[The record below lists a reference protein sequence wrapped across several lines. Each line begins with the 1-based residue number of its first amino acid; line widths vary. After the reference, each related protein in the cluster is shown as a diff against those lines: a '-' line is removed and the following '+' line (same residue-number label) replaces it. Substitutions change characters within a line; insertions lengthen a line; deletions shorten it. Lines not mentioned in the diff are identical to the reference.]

1 MSDFSIIGNRTAMID
16 AAAKTTGAGKYTDD
30 LSVPG
35 MLVGKILHSPYPHAR
50 IRRIDTSR
58 AEKCEGVVAVVV
70 GQDAPNPYG
79 ILPVGHDEYALA
91 LDKVRYV
98 GDNVACV
105 VAVSESI
112 AETALELI
120 DVEYEVLPAYFDPEE
135 SMKAVTDLIHDSKPG
150 NLEKDYHHVFGD
162 PDQGFAGADQ
172 IAEARF
178 IANEVTHAAMEPH
191 STLASF
197 EIDPHTGKPGR
208 LTVWSSTQVPY
219 YLQHKLSLVLEMPM
233 AQIRVI
239 KPLVGGGFG
248 GKSEVIPLEI
258 IAAIAARKAQA
269 AVKITYTREE
279 VFWAHRGRPRTIID
293 LKTGVKKDGRIT
305 AVKARVVQDG
315 GAYCSYGVV
324 TILYSGALLGALYDI
339 PNIQYDGYRV
349 LTNKPACGAMRGH
362 GTVNVRFAFES
373 QLDELALAI
382 GMDPAEIRQRNLL
395 QPPCITVNGLRV
407 QSYGLPE
414 CIEKTV
420 DRSGWKQRKGKLP
433 RGRGLGIACSH
444 YVSGAANSIIRSDM
458 PHSTVNIKIDRDG
471 GVVVYTGA
479 SEIGQ
484 GSDTMTA
491 QIAAE
496 VLGCSLPRV
505 RVIAADTDL
514 TPIDIGSYSSRV
526 TFMAGNATLRA
537 ASEVKRLIAAAAAK
551 KMGCAAEDLIF
562 RNDQVLRKNAA
573 ASVGELADKSVRT
586 TQDEASVSGRVEG
599 QILRGSLQQKRKEE
613 GPKEKM
619 SFEEAVVAAIDFHGG
634 LTGTGS
640 YAPPQEARGGK
651 HKGAGVGPSPAYSY
665 SAQVA
670 EVSVDEET
678 GEVVVHKV
686 WAAHDC
692 GRALNPVSVEG
703 QIIGSVWMGM
713 GQALTEEMVWK
724 DGMLMNPGLLEYR
737 SPSSVESPEVEPI
750 IVESVD
756 PEGPFGAK
764 ECSEGSLAATIPAIA
779 NAIYDA
785 VGVRLRESPFTPER
799 VLSALRAK
807 RNARALN
814 LTKVLTRL
822 LRHASANTADRC
834 ASKVRA
840 RNATRSIHRGEKCRP
855 PRAVPIEP
863 YKVQTA
869 PAQNCRRRNRVSRG
883 TFDACR
889 AWQLARAGS
898 NSHPNHC
905 RRHRFNSID
914 AAETIR
920 AGARSRSARNRSA
933 ARHPAAARRRRRNR
947 GPHHAP
953 RHRALRLSAPA
964 LCGPHRSSGDRGI
977 ARTAEHGHH
986 RR

>member
-1 MSDFSIIGNRTAMID
+1 MPNDFSIIGKPIAMVD
-16 AAAKTTGAGKYTDD
+16 AAGKTTGAGKYTDD
-30 LSVPG
+30 LSLPG
-35 MLVGKILHSPYPHAR
+35 ILVGKTLHSPYPHAH
-50 IRRIDTSR
+50 IKGIDTTR
-58 AEKCEGVVAVVV
+58 AEKLDGVVAVAT
-70 GQDAPNPYG
+70 GKDAPNPYG
-79 ILPVGHDEYALA
+79 ILPVGHDEHALA
-91 LDKVRYV
+91 VDKVRYV

-105 VAVSESI
+105 AAVDEAT
-112 AETALELI
+112 AEQALELI

-135 SMKAVTDLIHDSKPG
+135 SMKAETDLIHDNKPH
-150 NLEKDYHHVFGD
+150 NIEKDYHHVFGD
-162 PDQGFAGADQ
+162 PEKGFAEADHV
-172 IAEARF
+172 AEARF

-191 STLASF
+191 STLAAF
-197 EIDPHTGKPGR
+197 EIDSQTGQPGR

-233 AQIRVI
+233 SQIRVI

-258 IAAIAARKAQA
+258 IAAIAARKAKRP
-269 AVKITYTREE
+269 VKITYTREE

-293 LKTGVKKDGRIT
+293 LKTGIKNDGRIT

-373 QLDELALAI
+373 QLDELAATLKI
-382 GMDPAEIRQRNLL
+382 DPAEIRRRNLL
-395 QPPCITVNGLRV
+395 QPPCVTINGLRV

-414 CIEKTV
+414 CIEKV
-420 DRSGWKQRKGKLP
+420 VERSGWNVRMGKLP

-458 PHSTVNIKIDRDG
+458 PHSTVNIKINCEG

-496 VLGCSLPRV
+496 VLGCSLARV
-505 RVIAADTDL
+505 KVIAADTDL

-537 ASEVKRLIAAAAAK
+537 AQEVKKQIASAAAK
-551 KMGCAAEDLIF
+551 KMNCAAEDLDF
-562 RNDQVLRKNAA
+562 RNDVVSKKD
-573 ASVGELADKSVRT
+573 ASVARAPLPAALAENQPT
-586 TQDEASVSGRVEG
+586 VSGHVDG
-599 QILRGSLQQKRKEE
+599 QILRGSLQQKRKDE
-613 GPKEKM
+613 GPKNSM
-619 SFEEAVVAAIDFHGG
+619 SFEEAVVAAIDFHGA

-640 YAPPQEARGGK
+640 YAPPTEARGGK

-670 EVSVDEET
+670 EVTVDEET
-678 GEVVVHKV
+678 GEVTVHKV

-703 QIIGSVWMGM
+703 QIIGSVWMGL
-713 GQALTEEMVWK
+713 GQALQEEMVWK
-724 DGMLMNPGLLEYR
+724 DGMLMNPGLLEYK
-737 SPSSVESPEVEPI
+737 SPSAVESPEIETY
-750 IVESVD
+750 IVESID

-764 ECSEGSLAATIPAIA
+764 EASEGSLAACIPAIA

-785 VGVRLRESPFTPER
+785 VGIRLREVPFTPNR
-799 VLSALRAK
+799 VLAALRAQK
-807 RNARALN
+807 TDA
-814 LTKVLTRL
+814 K
-822 LRHASANTADRC
+822 
-834 ASKVRA
+834 
-840 RNATRSIHRGEKCRP
+840 
-855 PRAVPIEP
+855 
-863 YKVQTA
+863 KVQLAGDVDPVNPHTFREHGGSLWFRGKGPERHPLDPA
-869 PAQNCRRRNRVSRG
+869 RKPAQEPP
-883 TFDACR
+883 
-889 AWQLARAGS
+889 AG
-898 NSHPNHC
+898 
-905 RRHRFNSID
+905 D
-914 AAETIR
+914 
-920 AGARSRSARNRSA
+920 G
-933 ARHPAAARRRRRNR
+933 
-947 GPHHAP
+947 
-953 RHRALRLSAPA
+953 
-964 LCGPHRSSGDRGI
+964 
-977 ARTAEHGHH
+977 
-986 RR
+986 

>member
-1 MSDFSIIGNRTAMID
+1 MSEFSIIGKPTAMVD
-16 AAAKTTGAGKYTDD
+16 AAGKTTGAGKYTDD
-30 LSVPG
+30 LHVPG
-35 MLVGKILHSPYPHAR
+35 MLIGKILHSPYPHAR
-50 IRRIDTSR
+50 IKSIDTTR
-58 AEKCEGVVAVVV
+58 AEELEGVVAVVT
-70 GQDAPNPYG
+70 GTDAPKTYG
-79 ILPVGHDEYALA
+79 ILPVGHDETALA
-91 LDKVRYV
+91 VDKVRYV

-105 VAVSESI
+105 VAISERI
-112 AETALELI
+112 AEEALELI
-120 DVEYEVLPAYFDPEE
+120 DVEYDVLPAYFDPEE
-135 SMKAVTDLIHDSKPG
+135 SMKAEADLIHDGKPH

-162 PDQGFAGADQ
+162 PEKALADAHYVAQ
-172 IAEARF
+172 ARF

-197 EIDPHTGKPGR
+197 EIDPHTGKQGR
-208 LTVWSSTQVPY
+208 LTIWSSTQVPY

-258 IAAIAARKAQA
+258 IAAVAARKAQA
-269 AVKITYTREE
+269 PVKVTYSREE

-293 LKTGVKKDGRIT
+293 MSTGVDRDGHIT
-305 AVKARVVQDG
+305 SVKARVVQDG

-373 QLDELALAI
+373 QLDEIATALKI
-382 GMDPAEIRQRNLL
+382 DPAEIRRRNLL
-395 QPPCITVNGLRV
+395 KPPCITINGLRV

-414 CIEKTV
+414 CIDQVVT
-420 DRSGWKQRKGKLP
+420 RSHWSERKGKLGK
-433 RGRGLGIACSH
+433 GRGLGIGCSH

-496 VLGCSLPRV
+496 VLGCSLARV

-537 ASEVKRLIAAAAAK
+537 AQELRKQIASAAAR
-551 KMGCAAEDLIF
+551 KMNCSPDELVFDGDKIF
-562 RNDQVLRKNAA
+562 RNGYSANQPNA
-573 ASVGELADKSVRT
+573 GEP
-586 TQDEASVSGRVEG
+586 QASVSGRVEG

-613 GPKEKM
+613 GPKDWM
-619 SFEEAVVAAIDFHGG
+619 TFEEAVVAAIDFHGA

-640 YAPPQEARGGK
+640 YAPPLEARGGK
-651 HKGAGVGPSPAYSY
+651 HKGGGVGPSPAYSY

-670 EVSVDEET
+670 EVSVDEDT
-678 GEVVVHKV
+678 GEVTVHKV

-703 QIIGSVWMGM
+703 QIIGSVWMGL
-713 GQALTEEMVWK
+713 GQALQEEMVWK

-737 SPSSVESPEVEPI
+737 SPSAVESPEVEPI
-750 IVESVD
+750 IVESID

-764 ECSEGSLAATIPAIA
+764 ECSEGSLAATIPAIS

-785 VGVRLRESPFTPER
+785 VGVRLHECPFTPER
-799 VLSALRAK
+799 VLAALRAK
-807 RNARALN
+807 KNAKAINMTEGIDPTAPVRFREHGGSLWFRG
-814 LTKVLTRL
+814 KGPQ
-822 LRHASANTADRC
+822 RHALDPSRRESAE
-834 ASKVRA
+834 V
-840 RNATRSIHRGEKCRP
+840 G
-855 PRAVPIEP
+855 
-863 YKVQTA
+863 
-869 PAQNCRRRNRVSRG
+869 G
-883 TFDACR
+883 DA
-889 AWQLARAGS
+889 
-898 NSHPNHC
+898 
-905 RRHRFNSID
+905 
-914 AAETIR
+914 
-920 AGARSRSARNRSA
+920 
-933 ARHPAAARRRRRNR
+933 
-947 GPHHAP
+947 
-953 RHRALRLSAPA
+953 
-964 LCGPHRSSGDRGI
+964 
-977 ARTAEHGHH
+977 
-986 RR
+986 

>member
-1 MSDFSIIGNRTAMID
+1 MNNGFSIIGKRIAMVD
-16 AAAKTTGAGKYTDD
+16 AAGKTTGAGKYTDD

-35 MLVGKILHSPYPHAR
+35 MLIGKILHSPYPHAR
-50 IRRIDTSR
+50 IKRIDTSR
-58 AEKCEGVVAVVV
+58 AEALDGVATVVV
-70 GQDAPNPYG
+70 GADAPKTYG
-79 ILPVGHDEYALA
+79 ILPVGHDETALA
-91 LDKVRYV
+91 VDRVRYV
-98 GDNVACV
+98 GDNVACAA
-105 VAVSESI
+105 AVDEST
-112 AETALELI
+112 AERALELI

-135 SMKAVTDLIHDSKPG
+135 SMKAETDLIHDHKPH
-150 NLEKDYHHVFGD
+150 NIEKDYHHVFGD
-162 PDQGFAGADQ
+162 PEKGFAEADYV
-172 IAEARF
+172 AAGRF

-197 EIDPHTGKPGR
+197 EIDPYSGKPGR

-258 IAAIAARKAQA
+258 IAAVTARKANA
-269 AVKITYTREE
+269 PVKITYSREE

-293 LKTGVKKDGRIT
+293 LTTGVKNDGRIT

-373 QLDELALAI
+373 QLDEISAKI
-382 GMDPAEIRQRNLL
+382 GVDPAEIRCRNLL

-414 CIEKTV
+414 CIAQVVT
-420 DRSGWKQRKGKLP
+420 RSRWTERKGKLGK
-433 RGRGLGIACSH
+433 GRGLGIACSH

-496 VLGCSLPRV
+496 ALGCSLERV
-505 RVIAADTDL
+505 KVIAADTDV

-537 ASEVKRLIAAAAAK
+537 AQEVKKQIASGAAK
-551 KMGCAAEDLIF
+551 KMNCFPEELVF
-562 RNDQVLRKNAA
+562 RDDVVSRKDAGKHGFGPQ
-573 ASVGELADKSVRT
+573 ASA
-586 TQDEASVSGRVEG
+586 SGRVEG
-599 QILRGSLQQKRKEE
+599 QILRGSLQQKRMDE
-613 GPKEKM
+613 GPRDAM
-619 SFEEAVVAAIDFHGG
+619 SFEEAVVAAIDFHGA

-640 YAPPQEARGGK
+640 YAPPAEARGGK
-651 HKGAGVGPSPAYSY
+651 YKGAGVGPSPAYSY
-665 SAQVA
+665 AAQVA

-678 GEVVVHKV
+678 GVVAVHKV
-686 WAAHDC
+686 WASHDC

-703 QIIGSVWMGM
+703 QIVGSVWMGL
-713 GQALTEEMVWK
+713 GQALQEEMVWK

-737 SPSSVESPEVEPI
+737 SPSSAESPEIEAI
-750 IVESVD
+750 IVESID

-785 VGVRLRESPFTPER
+785 AGIRLRECPFTPER
-799 VLSALRAK
+799 VLAALRAK
-807 RNARALN
+807 NRA
-814 LTKVLTRL
+814 K
-822 LRHASANTADRC
+822 
-834 ASKVRA
+834 
-840 RNATRSIHRGEKCRP
+840 
-855 PRAVPIEP
+855 AVNMTEGVDP
-863 YKVQTA
+863 TA
-869 PAQNCRRRNRVSRG
+869 PTRFREHGGSLWFRG
-883 TFDACR
+883 K
-889 AWQLARAGS
+889 G
-898 NSHPNHC
+898 PE
-905 RRHRFNSID
+905 RHVLD
-914 AAETIR
+914 
-920 AGARSRSARNRSA
+920 
-933 ARHPAAARRRRRNR
+933 PARRDSLVDA
-947 GPHHAP
+947 G
-953 RHRALRLSAPA
+953 
-964 LCGPHRSSGDRGI
+964 GDD
-977 ARTAEHGHH
+977 
-986 RR
+986 

>member
-1 MSDFSIIGNRTAMID
+1 MSGDFSIIGRPTAMID
-16 AAAKTTGAGKYTDD
+16 AAEKTTGVGKYTDD

-35 MLVGKILHSPYPHAR
+35 MLTGKILHSPYPHAL
-50 IRRIDTSR
+50 IKSIDTSR
-58 AEKCEGVVAVVV
+58 AENCDGVVAVVV
-70 GQDAPNPYG
+70 GKDAPNPYG

-112 AETALELI
+112 AENALESI
-120 DVEYEVLPAYFDPEE
+120 AVEYELLPAYFDPEE
-135 SMKAVTDLIHDSKPG
+135 SMRAQTNLIHGSKPG
-150 NLEKDYHHVFGD
+150 NLEKDYHHVFGN
-162 PDQGFAGADQ
+162 PDQGFAEADQ

-197 EIDPHTGKPGR
+197 ELDPHTGKPGR

-233 AQIRVI
+233 SQIRVI

-248 GKSEVIPLEI
+248 GKSEVIPIEI

-269 AVKITYTREE
+269 PVKITYTREE

-293 LKTGVKKDGRIT
+293 LKTGVKTDGRIT

-373 QLDELALAI
+373 QLDELATKI
-382 GMDPAEIRQRNLL
+382 GMDAAEIRQRNLL

-420 DRSGWKQRKGKLP
+420 ERSGWKQRKGKMP
-433 RGRGLGIACSH
+433 KGRGLGIACSH

-491 QIAAE
+491 QVAAE

-537 ASEVKRLIAAAAAK
+537 AREVKKLIAAAAAQ
-551 KMGCAAEDLIF
+551 KMICGADDLIF
-562 RNDQVLRKNAA
+562 RDDLVFKKGTRDTTAKKA
-573 ASVGELADKSVRT
+573 LADEVDV
-586 TQDEASVSGRVEG
+586 TQAGASVSGRVEG
-599 QILRGSLQQKRKEE
+599 QILRRSLQQKRNEE
-613 GPKEKM
+613 GPKDWM
-619 SFEEAVVAAIDFHGG
+619 TFEEAVVAAIDFHGA

-678 GEVVVHKV
+678 GEVTVHKV

-750 IVESVD
+750 IVESID

-785 VGVRLRESPFTPER
+785 VGVRLHESPFTPER
-799 VLSALRAK
+799 VLAAVRAK
-807 RNARALN
+807 NQAKALN
-814 LTKVLTRL
+814 LTQGVDPTSPQRFREHGGSLCFKGKGPQ
-822 LRHASANTADRC
+822 RHALDPARQEAPSVRGGAD
-834 ASKVRA
+834 
-840 RNATRSIHRGEKCRP
+840 
-855 PRAVPIEP
+855 
-863 YKVQTA
+863 
-869 PAQNCRRRNRVSRG
+869 
-883 TFDACR
+883 
-889 AWQLARAGS
+889 
-898 NSHPNHC
+898 
-905 RRHRFNSID
+905 
-914 AAETIR
+914 
-920 AGARSRSARNRSA
+920 
-933 ARHPAAARRRRRNR
+933 
-947 GPHHAP
+947 
-953 RHRALRLSAPA
+953 
-964 LCGPHRSSGDRGI
+964 
-977 ARTAEHGHH
+977 
-986 RR
+986 

>member
-1 MSDFSIIGNRTAMID
+1 MSSEFAVIGKPTAMVD
-16 AAAKTTGAGKYTDD
+16 AAEKTTGSGKYTDD
-30 LSVPG
+30 LSLPG

-50 IRRIDTSR
+50 IKAIDKSK
-58 AEKCEGVVAVVV
+58 AEKLEGVVAVAV
-70 GQDAPNPYG
+70 GKDAPKTYG
-79 ILPVGHDEYALA
+79 ILPVGHDEYPLA

-105 VAVSESI
+105 VATSEAI
-112 AETALELI
+112 AERALELI
-120 DVEYEVLPAYFDPEE
+120 DVDYEVLPGYFDPEE
-135 SMKAVTDLIHDSKPG
+135 SMKAESDLIHDHKP
-150 NLEKDYHHVFGD
+150 NNIEKDYHHVFGD
-162 PDQGFAGADQ
+162 PEKGFTEADQ

-178 IANEVTHAAMEPH
+178 ISNEVTHAAMEPH

-269 AVKITYTREE
+269 PVKITYTREE

-339 PNIQYDGYRV
+339 PNIQFDGYRV

-373 QLDELALAI
+373 QLDELASAI
-382 GMDPAEIRQRNLL
+382 GMDAAEIRRRNLL
-395 QPPCITVNGLRV
+395 KPPCITVNGLRV

-420 DRSGWKQRKGKLP
+420 ERSGWKERKGKLAK
-433 RGRGLGIACSH
+433 GRGLGIACSH

-471 GVVVYTGA
+471 GVIVYTGA

-491 QIAAE
+491 QVAAE
-496 VLGCSLPRV
+496 TLGCSLSRV
-505 RVIAADTDL
+505 RVVAADTDL

-537 ASEVKRLIAAAAAK
+537 AAEVKKLIAAAAAK
-551 KMGCAAEDLIF
+551 KMSCDPGDVVIRDDRVSREA
-562 RNDQVLRKNAA
+562 R
-573 ASVGELADKSVRT
+573 VGTDTVVRPAQEGSAT
-586 TQDEASVSGRVEG
+586 SVSGRVEG

-613 GPKEKM
+613 GPKDSM
-619 SFEEAVVAAIDFHGG
+619 TFEEAVVAAIDFHGA

-640 YAPPQEARGGK
+640 YAPPAEARGGK

-678 GEVVVHKV
+678 GEVTVHKV

-785 VGVRLRESPFTPER
+785 VGVRLHESPFTPER
-799 VLSALRAK
+799 VLAALRAK
-807 RNARALN
+807 QKAKTLN
-814 LTKVLTRL
+814 LTEGI
-822 LRHASANTADRC
+822 D
-834 ASKVRA
+834 
-840 RNATRSIHRGEKCRP
+840 P
-855 PRAVPIEP
+855 
-863 YKVQTA
+863 TA
-869 PAQNCRRRNRVSRG
+869 PTRFREHG
-883 TFDACR
+883 
-889 AWQLARAGS
+889 GS
-898 NSHPNHC
+898 LWFKGKGP
-905 RRHRFNSID
+905 
-914 AAETIR
+914 E
-920 AGARSRSARNRSA
+920 
-933 ARHPAAARRRRRNR
+933 RHPLDPSRQAE
-947 GPHHAP
+947 AP
-953 RHRALRLSAPA
+953 VGGA
-964 LCGPHRSSGDRGI
+964 D
-977 ARTAEHGHH
+977 
-986 RR
+986 

>member
-1 MSDFSIIGNRTAMID
+1 MSSEFAVIGKPTAMVD
-16 AAAKTTGAGKYTDD
+16 AAEKTTGSGKYTDD
-30 LSVPG
+30 LSLPG

-50 IRRIDTSR
+50 IKAIDTSK
-58 AEKCEGVVAVVV
+58 AEKLEGVVAVAV
-70 GQDAPNPYG
+70 GKDAPKTYG
-79 ILPVGHDEYALA
+79 ILPVGHDEYPLA

-105 VAVSESI
+105 VATSEAI
-112 AETALELI
+112 AERALELI
-120 DVEYEVLPAYFDPEE
+120 DVDYEVLPGYFDPEE
-135 SMKAVTDLIHDSKPG
+135 SMKAESDLIHDHKP
-150 NLEKDYHHVFGD
+150 NNIEKDYHHVFGD
-162 PDQGFAGADQ
+162 PEKGFTEADQ

-178 IANEVTHAAMEPH
+178 ISNEVTHAAMEPH

-269 AVKITYTREE
+269 PVKITYTREE

-339 PNIQYDGYRV
+339 PNIQFDGYRV

-373 QLDELALAI
+373 QLDELASAI
-382 GMDPAEIRQRNLL
+382 GMDAAEIRRRNLL
-395 QPPCITVNGLRV
+395 KPPCITVNGLRV

-420 DRSGWKQRKGKLP
+420 ERSGWKERKGKLAK
-433 RGRGLGIACSH
+433 GRGLGIACSH

-491 QIAAE
+491 QVAAE
-496 VLGCSLPRV
+496 TLGCSLSRV
-505 RVIAADTDL
+505 RVVAADTDL

-537 ASEVKRLIAAAAAK
+537 AAEVKKLIAAAAAK
-551 KMGCAAEDLIF
+551 KMSCDPGDVVIRDDRVSREARVDT
-562 RNDQVLRKNAA
+562 DTV
-573 ASVGELADKSVRT
+573 VRPAQEGSAT
-586 TQDEASVSGRVEG
+586 SVSGRVEG

-613 GPKEKM
+613 GPKDSM
-619 SFEEAVVAAIDFHGG
+619 TFEEAVVAAIDFHGA

-640 YAPPQEARGGK
+640 YAPPAEARGGK

-678 GEVVVHKV
+678 GEVTVHKV

-785 VGVRLRESPFTPER
+785 VGVRLHESPFTPER
-799 VLSALRAK
+799 VLAALRAK
-807 RNARALN
+807 QKAKTLN
-814 LTKVLTRL
+814 LTEGI
-822 LRHASANTADRC
+822 D
-834 ASKVRA
+834 
-840 RNATRSIHRGEKCRP
+840 P
-855 PRAVPIEP
+855 
-863 YKVQTA
+863 TA
-869 PAQNCRRRNRVSRG
+869 PTRFREHG
-883 TFDACR
+883 
-889 AWQLARAGS
+889 GS
-898 NSHPNHC
+898 LWFKGKGP
-905 RRHRFNSID
+905 
-914 AAETIR
+914 E
-920 AGARSRSARNRSA
+920 
-933 ARHPAAARRRRRNR
+933 RHPLDPSRQAE
-947 GPHHAP
+947 AP
-953 RHRALRLSAPA
+953 VGGA
-964 LCGPHRSSGDRGI
+964 D
-977 ARTAEHGHH
+977 
-986 RR
+986 

>member
-1 MSDFSIIGNRTAMID
+1 MNNFSIIGKPTAMVD
-16 AAAKTTGAGKYTDD
+16 ATEKTTGGGKYTDD

-50 IRRIDTSR
+50 IKRIDTSR
-58 AEKCEGVVAVVV
+58 AEKLDGVVAVVV
-70 GQDAPNPYG
+70 GKDAPNPFG

-105 VAVSESI
+105 AAVSEAI
-112 AETALELI
+112 AEKALELI
-120 DVEYEVLPAYFDPEE
+120 EVNYELLPAYFDPEE
-135 SMKAVTDLIHDSKPG
+135 SMKAQTDLIHDNKPN
-150 NLEKDYHHVFGD
+150 NLEKDYHHSFGD
-162 PDQGFAGADQ
+162 PEKGFAEADH

-233 AQIRVI
+233 QQIRVI

-258 IAAIAARKAQA
+258 IAAVAARKAQA
-269 AVKITYTREE
+269 PVKITYTREE

-293 LKTGVKKDGRIT
+293 LKTGIKNDGSIT
-305 AVKARVVQDG
+305 CVKARVVQDG

-373 QLDELALAI
+373 QLDELAEKI
-382 GMDPAEIRQRNLL
+382 GMDPAGIRQRNLL
-395 QPPCITVNGLRV
+395 TPPCITVNGLRV

-420 DRSGWKQRKGKLP
+420 ERSGWKRRKGKLP
-433 RGRGLGIACSH
+433 KGRGLGIACSH

-458 PHSTVNIKIDRDG
+458 PHSTVNMKIDRDG

-479 SEIGQ
+479 SDIGQ

-496 VLGCSLPRV
+496 VLGCSLSRV
-505 RVIAADTDL
+505 RIIAADTDL

-526 TFMAGNATLRA
+526 TFMSGNATLRA
-537 ASEVKRLIAAAAAK
+537 ADDVKKRIAAAAAK
-551 KMGCAAEDLIF
+551 KMNCAAEDLIF
-562 RNDQVLRKNAA
+562 RDDVVYKKGSAAPVVKKDQVDE
-573 ASVGELADKSVRT
+573 VEI
-586 TQDEASVSGRVEG
+586 TQAGASVSGRVEG

-613 GPKEKM
+613 GPKDWM
-619 SFEEAVVAAIDFHGG
+619 TFEEAVVAAIDFHGA

-640 YAPPQEARGGK
+640 YAPPPEARGGK
-651 HKGAGVGPSPAYSY
+651 HKGGGVGPSPAYSY

-678 GEVVVHKV
+678 GEVTVHKV

-724 DGMLMNPGLLEYR
+724 DGMLMNAGMLEYR
-737 SPSSVESPEVEPI
+737 SPSSVESPEIEPI
-750 IVESVD
+750 IVESID

-764 ECSEGSLAATIPAIA
+764 ECSEGSLAATIPAIS

-785 VGVRLRESPFTPER
+785 VGVRLHESPFTPER
-799 VLSALRAK
+799 VLAGLRSK
-807 RNARALN
+807 KKQKALN
-814 LTKVLTRL
+814 LTEGVDPTDPKRFREHGGSLCFKGKGPE
-822 LRHASANTADRC
+822 RHALDP
-834 ASKVRA
+834 A
-840 RNATRSIHRGEKCRP
+840 R
-855 PRAVPIEP
+855 
-863 YKVQTA
+863 QTA
-869 PAQNCRRRNRVSRG
+869 
-883 TFDACR
+883 
-889 AWQLARAGS
+889 
-898 NSHPNHC
+898 
-905 RRHRFNSID
+905 
-914 AAETIR
+914 
-920 AGARSRSARNRSA
+920 
-933 ARHPAAARRRRRNR
+933 
-947 GPHHAP
+947 
-953 RHRALRLSAPA
+953 SAPA
-964 LCGPHRSSGDRGI
+964 GGAD
-977 ARTAEHGHH
+977 
-986 RR
+986 

>member
-1 MSDFSIIGNRTAMID
+1 MSTFSIIGKPTAMID
-16 AAAKTTGAGKYTDD
+16 AAEKTTGGGKYTDD
-30 LSVPG
+30 ISVPG

-50 IRRIDTSR
+50 IKRIDTSR
-58 AEKCEGVVAVVV
+58 AEKLDGVVTVAV
-70 GQDAPNPYG
+70 GADAPNPFG
-79 ILPVGHDEYALA
+79 ILPVGHDEHALA

-105 VAVSESI
+105 VAVSEAI
-112 AETALELI
+112 AERALELI
-120 DVEYEVLPAYFDPEE
+120 EVDYELLPAYFDPEQ
-135 SMKAVTDLIHDSKPG
+135 SMKAESDLIHDRKPH

-162 PDQGFAGADQ
+162 PDKGFSEADQ
-172 IAEARF
+172 VAEARF

-197 EIDPHTGKPGR
+197 ELDPHTGRLGR
-208 LTVWSSTQVPY
+208 LTVTSSTQVTY

-233 AQIRVI
+233 QQIRVI

-258 IAAIAARKAQA
+258 IAAIAARKAKA
-269 AVKITYTREE
+269 PVKITYTREE

-293 LKTGVKKDGRIT
+293 LKTGIKNDGRIT
-305 AVKARVVQDG
+305 SVKARVVQDG

-373 QLDELALAI
+373 QLDELALKI
-382 GMDPAEIRQRNLL
+382 GMDAAEIRQRNLL
-395 QPPCITVNGLRV
+395 KPPCITVNGLRV

-420 DRSGWKQRKGKLP
+420 ERSGWKQRKGKLP

-491 QIAAE
+491 QVAAE
-496 VLGCSLPRV
+496 VLGCSLARV

-537 ASEVKRLIAAAAAK
+537 AEDVKKRIAAAAAK
-551 KMGCAAEDLIF
+551 KMNCAAEELVFHDDVVF
-562 RNDQVLRKNAA
+562 KQGSAVPAVKRDQAEEVE
-573 ASVGELADKSVRT
+573 V
-586 TQDEASVSGRVEG
+586 TQAGASVSGRVEG

-613 GPKEKM
+613 GPKEWM
-619 SFEEAVVAAIDFHGG
+619 TFEEAVVAAIDFHGA

-640 YAPPQEARGGK
+640 YAPPPEARGGK
-651 HKGAGVGPSPAYSY
+651 HKGGGVGPSPAYSY

-670 EVSVDEET
+670 EVSVDEDT
-678 GEVVVHKV
+678 GEVTVHKV

-692 GRALNPVSVEG
+692 GRALNPVAVEG

-724 DGMLMNPGLLEYR
+724 DGMLMNAGMLEYR
-737 SPSSVESPEVEPI
+737 SPSSVESPEIEPI
-750 IVESVD
+750 IVESID

-764 ECSEGSLAATIPAIA
+764 ECSEGSLAATIPAIS

-785 VGVRLRESPFTPER
+785 VGVRLHESPFTPER
-799 VLSALRAK
+799 VLAALRAQRK
-807 RNARALN
+807 EKALN
-814 LTKVLTRL
+814 LTEGVDPTAPTRFREHGGAL
-822 LRHASANTADRC
+822 WFKGKGPERHPLDPSRC
-834 ASKVRA
+834 A
-840 RNATRSIHRGEKCRP
+840 TP
-855 PRAVPIEP
+855 
-863 YKVQTA
+863 A
-869 PAQNCRRRNRVSRG
+869 PAG
-883 TFDACR
+883 
-889 AWQLARAGS
+889 
-898 NSHPNHC
+898 
-905 RRHRFNSID
+905 
-914 AAETIR
+914 
-920 AGARSRSARNRSA
+920 GA
-933 ARHPAAARRRRRNR
+933 
-947 GPHHAP
+947 
-953 RHRALRLSAPA
+953 
-964 LCGPHRSSGDRGI
+964 D
-977 ARTAEHGHH
+977 
-986 RR
+986 

>member
-1 MSDFSIIGNRTAMID
+1 MINDFSIIGKPTAMID
-16 AAAKTTGAGKYTDD
+16 AAEKTTGAGKYTDD
-30 LSVPG
+30 LSLPG

-50 IRRIDTSR
+50 IKSIDTSR
-58 AEKCEGVVAVVV
+58 AEKCEGVIVVAV
-70 GQDAPNPYG
+70 GKDAPNPYG
-79 ILPVGHDEYALA
+79 ILPVGHDEYPLA

-105 VAVSESI
+105 VAVSEAA
-112 AETALELI
+112 AEKALELI

-135 SMKAVTDLIHDSKPG
+135 SMKAKTDLIHNSKPG

-162 PDQGFAGADQ
+162 PEKGFAEADEV
-172 IAEARF
+172 AEARF

-258 IAAIAARKAQA
+258 IAAVAARKAQA
-269 AVKITYTREE
+269 PVKITYTREE

-373 QLDELALAI
+373 QLDELAAKI

-407 QSYGLPE
+407 QSYGLPV

-420 DRSGWKQRKGKLP
+420 ERSGWKQRKGKLP
-433 RGRGLGIACSH
+433 KGRGLGIACSH

-526 TFMAGNATLRA
+526 TFMAGNATLQA
-537 ASEVKRLIAAAAAK
+537 ATEVKKLITAAAAK
-551 KMGCAAEDLIF
+551 KMNCAANDLIF
-562 RNDQVLRKNAA
+562 RDDLVFKQGSAA
-573 ASVGELADKSVRT
+573 PGVKKESEEVEV
-586 TQDEASVSGRVEG
+586 TQAGASVSGRVEG

-613 GPKEKM
+613 GPKDWM
-619 SFEEAVVAAIDFHGG
+619 TFEEAVVAAIDFHGA

-670 EVSVDEET
+670 DVSVDEET
-678 GEVVVHKV
+678 GEVTVHKV

-785 VGVRLRESPFTPER
+785 VGVRLHESPFTPER
-799 VLSALRAK
+799 VLAALRAK
-807 RNARALN
+807 KNAKVLN
-814 LTKVLTRL
+814 LTEGIDPTAPSRFREHGGSLCFKEKGPE
-822 LRHASANTADRC
+822 RHALDPSR
-834 ASKVRA
+834 R
-840 RNATRSIHRGEKCRP
+840 
-855 PRAVPIEP
+855 
-863 YKVQTA
+863 A
-869 PAQNCRRRNRVSRG
+869 PA
-883 TFDACR
+883 
-889 AWQLARAGS
+889 GS
-898 NSHPNHC
+898 G
-905 RRHRFNSID
+905 
-914 AAETIR
+914 
-920 AGARSRSARNRSA
+920 GA
-933 ARHPAAARRRRRNR
+933 
-947 GPHHAP
+947 
-953 RHRALRLSAPA
+953 
-964 LCGPHRSSGDRGI
+964 D
-977 ARTAEHGHH
+977 
-986 RR
+986 

>member
-1 MSDFSIIGNRTAMID
+1 MNNNFSIIGKPTAMVD
-16 AAAKTTGAGKYTDD
+16 AAEKTTGAGKYTDD

-50 IRRIDTSR
+50 IKRIDTTR
-58 AEKCEGVVAVVV
+58 AGKIDGVVAVVI
-70 GQDAPNPYG
+70 GKDAPNPYG
-79 ILPVGHDEYALA
+79 ILPVGHDEHALA

-105 VAVSESI
+105 VATSEAV
-112 AETALELI
+112 AEKALELI

-135 SMKAVTDLIHDSKPG
+135 SMKAQSDLIHDNKPN

-162 PDQGFAGADQ
+162 PDRGFAEADEVL
-172 IAEARF
+172 EARF

-197 EIDPHTGKPGR
+197 EVDPHTGKPGR

-233 AQIRVI
+233 QQIRVI

-258 IAAIAARKAQA
+258 IAAVAARKAQA
-269 AVKITYTREE
+269 PVKITYTREE

-293 LKTGVKKDGRIT
+293 LKTGVKKDGRIS

-373 QLDELALAI
+373 QLDELAAQI

-395 QPPCITVNGLRV
+395 RPPCITVNGLRV

-414 CIEKTV
+414 CIQKTV
-420 DRSGWKQRKGKLP
+420 ERSGWNQRKGNLSK
-433 RGRGLGIACSH
+433 GRGLGIACSH

-496 VLGCSLPRV
+496 TLGCSLSRV

-537 ASEVKRLIAAAAAK
+537 AEDVKKRIAAAAAK
-551 KMGCAAEDLIF
+551 KMACGPSDLVFHEDRVVRKDDAAGLPE
-562 RNDQVLRKNAA
+562 
-573 ASVGELADKSVRT
+573 ELAAKSSGPS
-586 TQDEASVSGRVEG
+586 QEPSVSGRVEG
-599 QILRGSLQQKRKEE
+599 QILRGSLQQKRKDE
-613 GPKEKM
+613 GPKDSM
-619 SFEEAVVAAIDFHGG
+619 TFEEAVVAAIDFHGA

-678 GEVVVHKV
+678 GEVTVHKV

-750 IVESVD
+750 IVESID

-785 VGVRLRESPFTPER
+785 VGVRLHESPFTPER
-799 VLSALRAK
+799 VLAAMRAK
-807 RNARALN
+807 RSAKSLN
-814 LTKVLTRL
+814 LTEGVDPTQPARFREHGGSLWFKGKGPE
-822 LRHASANTADRC
+822 RHALD
-834 ASKVRA
+834 
-840 RNATRSIHRGEKCRP
+840 P
-855 PRAVPIEP
+855 
-863 YKVQTA
+863 
-869 PAQNCRRRNRVSRG
+869 
-883 TFDACR
+883 
-889 AWQLARAGS
+889 
-898 NSHPNHC
+898 
-905 RRHRFNSID
+905 
-914 AAETIR
+914 
-920 AGARSRSARNRSA
+920 
-933 ARHPAAARRRRRNR
+933 ARRE
-947 GPHHAP
+947 AP
-953 RHRALRLSAPA
+953 
-964 LCGPHRSSGDRGI
+964 
-977 ARTAEHGHH
+977 TAAGGAD
-986 RR
+986 

>member
-1 MSDFSIIGNRTAMID
+1 LTNFSIIGKPTAMID
-16 AAAKTTGAGKYTDD
+16 AAEKTTGAGKYTDD
-30 LSVPG
+30 LSIPG

-50 IRRIDTSR
+50 IKRIDTTR
-58 AEKCEGVVAVVV
+58 AEKLDGVVTVVV
-70 GQDAPNPYG
+70 GKDAPNPYG
-79 ILPVGHDEYALA
+79 ILPVGHDEHALA

-105 VAVSESI
+105 VAISEAI
-112 AETALELI
+112 AEKALELI
-120 DVEYEVLPAYFDPEE
+120 DVDYELLPAYFDPEV
-135 SMKAVTDLIHDSKPG
+135 SMRAQADLIHENKP
-150 NLEKDYHHVFGD
+150 NNIEKDYHHVFGD
-162 PDQGFAGADQ
+162 PNKGFAEADE

-197 EIDPHTGKPGR
+197 EIDPHTGKLGR

-233 AQIRVI
+233 SQIRVI

-258 IAAIAARKAQA
+258 IAAIAARKAKA
-269 AVKITYTREE
+269 PVKITYTREE

-293 LKTGVKKDGRIT
+293 LKTGVKNDGRIT

-373 QLDELALAI
+373 QLDELAAKI
-382 GMDPAEIRQRNLL
+382 GMDPAEIRRRNLL
-395 QPPCITVNGLRV
+395 TPPCITVNGLRV

-414 CIEKTV
+414 CIDKTV
-420 DRSGWKQRKGKLP
+420 ERSGWKERRGRLP
-433 RGRGLGIACSH
+433 KGRGLGIACSH

-496 VLGCSLPRV
+496 ALGCSLSRV

-537 ASEVKRLIAAAAAK
+537 ANEVKKLIAAAAAK
-551 KMGCAAEDLIF
+551 KMGCAPEDLIF
-562 RNDQVLRKNAA
+562 RNDIVFKRGMKILSAQEPRGPDGRMRPSLHGP
-573 ASVGELADKSVRT
+573 SFSQGPSSP
-586 TQDEASVSGRVEG
+586 EASVSGHVEG
-599 QILRGSLQQKRKEE
+599 QILRGSLQQRCKDE
-613 GPKEKM
+613 GPKESM
-619 SFEEAVVAAIDFHGG
+619 TFEEAVVAAIDFHGA

-640 YAPPQEARGGK
+640 YAPPPEARGGK

-670 EVSVDEET
+670 EVSVDEDT
-678 GEVVVHKV
+678 GEVIVHKV

-750 IVESVD
+750 IVESID

-785 VGVRLRESPFTPER
+785 VGIRLHESPFTPER
-799 VLSALRAK
+799 VLAALREKKNAK
-807 RNARALN
+807 ALN
-814 LTKVLTRL
+814 LTEGIDPT
-822 LRHASANTADRC
+822 SP
-834 ASKVRA
+834 A
-840 RNATRSIHRGEKCRP
+840 RFREHG
-855 PRAVPIEP
+855 
-863 YKVQTA
+863 
-869 PAQNCRRRNRVSRG
+869 G
-883 TFDACR
+883 
-889 AWQLARAGS
+889 
-898 NSHPNHC
+898 
-905 RRHRFNSID
+905 
-914 AAETIR
+914 
-920 AGARSRSARNRSA
+920 
-933 ARHPAAARRRRRNR
+933 
-947 GPHHAP
+947 
-953 RHRALRLSAPA
+953 A
-964 LCGPHRSSGDRGI
+964 LCFKGKGPERHELDPARQGAPLI
-977 ARTAEHGHH
+977 AGGAD
-986 RR
+986 